1 MAPRFRGEESAMEE
15 IKPDTSINIKGLVCP
30 YTFVK
35 AKLAMEDLEV
45 GKVLEII
52 LDYEEAS
59 RSIPKSMEDH
69 GQTVLAVDKIN
80 ETDWRLLIRKE
91 TD

>member
-1 MAPRFRGEESAMEE
+1 MRD
-15 IKPDTSINIKGLVCP
+15 IKIDKTIDIRGLVCP

-35 AKLAMEDLEV
+35 AKLAIEDMDV
-45 GKVLEII
+45 GEVLEII

-69 GQTVLAVDKIN
+69 GQKTLSVEKIN
-80 ETDWRLLIRKE
+80 DADWRLVIKKE
-91 TD
+91 KE

>member
-1 MAPRFRGEESAMEE
+1 MVDEE
-15 IKPDTSINIKGLVCP
+15 ITPDVSIDIRGLVCP

-35 AKLAMEDLEV
+35 AKLAIEDLEV

-69 GQTVLAVDKIN
+69 GQTVLLVDKTN

-91 TD
+91 QD

>member
-1 MAPRFRGEESAMEE
+1 MEE

-35 AKLAMEDLEV
+35 AKLAIEDLEV

-91 TD
+91 QD

>member
-1 MAPRFRGEESAMEE
+1 MGEGEDAGVD
-15 IKPDTSINIKGLVCP
+15 KSINIKGLVCP

-35 AKLAMEDLEV
+35 AKLAIESMEV
-45 GKVLEII
+45 GQVLEIV

-69 GQTVLAVDKIN
+69 GQKVLKVEKIN
-80 ETDWRLLIRKE
+80 DTDWRLLIRKDRE
-91 TD
+91 

>member
-1 MAPRFRGEESAMEE
+1 VADNEE
-15 IKPDTSINIKGLVCP
+15 IKPDKTIDIKGLVCP
-30 YTFVK
+30 FTFVK
-35 AKLAMEDLEV
+35 SKLAIEEMEI

-69 GQTVLAVDKIN
+69 GQVVLGVDKIN
-80 ETDWRLLIRKE
+80 DTDWRILVRKE
-91 TD
+91 KD